1 MAKQKQST
9 SSMLIA
15 GAGRLARSQGFV
27 DYGEVISKGAE
38 PVMKALQKSQAV
50 AQAIRDKAAQQTAQY
65 LRSMKSDIDALQ
77 SPPEDQKAITTKL
90 MELKN
95 EYAAAASAINNYQV
109 GTPEYMEQLDI
120 MNGVNNQFA
129 QIKKNQ
135 DELKE
140 FNEQYLE
147 GDKKGQFS
155 NGNDAYQIATNSN
168 VATGNRE
175 LVIGPGGNFQFK
187 LPDGN
192 MVDLK
197 DMNMPFNKSYGKSKE
212 LADMKMT
219 VMNSGVWNSVKA
231 QATEQELEAMFAEN
245 PDDFRS
251 MARDGLYKGV
261 DFSDI
266 PEDVVTNP
274 AKLEELKA
282 AMIPKI
288 LGDFQNAASVGKAMK
303 NQENGN
309 TNSQNGSPLRDTDI
323 NKQAGIIEAY
333 NSLSANGTYNE
344 LDFYD
349 FNYAPVTS
357 NKKSIASP
365 NDYRIRKQPDGAVI
379 EVKNPKTGNY
389 VPITE
394 SPEDFFENKLLIP
407 IE

>member
-15 GAGRLARSQGFV
+15 GAGRLGRSQGFV
-27 DYGEVISKGAE
+27 DYGEVIRKGAE
-38 PVMKALQKSQAV
+38 PVMKAIEKSQAV

-95 EYAAAASAINNYQV
+95 EYATAASAINNYQV

-175 LVIGPGGNFQFK
+175 LIIGPGGAFQFK
-187 LPDGN
+187 LPDGEI
-192 MVDLK
+192 VDLK
-197 DMNMPFNKSYGKSKE
+197 DMSMPFDKSYGKSKD
-212 LADMKMT
+212 LADMKTT

-231 QATEQELEAMFAEN
+231 QATAQELEAMFAEN

-251 MARDGLYKGV
+251 IARDGLYKGV

-266 PEDVVTNP
+266 SEDIVTNP
-274 AKLEELKA
+274 EKLEELKA
-282 AMIPKI
+282 IMIPRI
-288 LGDFQNAASVGKAMK
+288 LADFQNAASVGKAMK
-303 NQENGN
+303 KEEEDKTINWPTKPTRTYEKDNRIIGVFTAGPGN
-309 TNSQNGSPLRDTDI
+309 IKEVDLGPISDLFLKEDDLLN
-323 NKQAGIIEAY
+323 
-333 NSLSANGTYNE
+333 
-344 LDFYD
+344 
-349 FNYAPVTS
+349 
-357 NKKSIASP
+357 P
-365 NDYRIRKQPDGAVI
+365 NDPQ
-379 EVKNPKTGNY
+379 
-389 VPITE
+389 
-394 SPEDFFENKLLIP
+394 
-407 IE
+407 